1 MAYIEKRRRTDGGI
15 SARVKWRLGGSR
27 DGAIQLEVFSA
38 GTDAQNLARADGF
51 KKMVDAAGQRWPAGW
66 VKGEGFVRPVG
77 EADPLT
83 EPPRFVDIGEEYV
96 RQIVDL
102 SPGQRKR
109 YLGHLRVLEET
120 RIRGSL
126 IFTKPVTAITE
137 ADLKDWLIDWD
148 RSLKTK
154 ANYHGLIYGVFGY
167 AVKRGWLSANPA
179 VGTAPRMSRV
189 KQSRPELR
197 FLTERELQRAVELA
211 GPYADLLTVAVG
223 TGMRFGELGALW
235 VSDVDL
241 ERRTIR
247 INKAWKRNGEDDA
260 TDVPGWLAKLLKRK
274 HTMRDHHLGV
284 PKTTKSRRTITIS
297 PALVAV
303 LRKRIEGKAADDF
316 VFVSN
321 AGYPL
326 HNGDF
331 STHVWRKLM
340 TALETEGIGRFRFH
354 DLRHTHV
361 AWLIAGGAPLPH
373 IQARLGHESITTTID
388 TYGHLLPAG
397 DELISGIIDTAL
409 TGGTIRPGSGSS
421 MGKGEKGKKS
431 KKRTKP
437 APDPHMS
444 PSVEQGAAI

>member
-1 MAYIEKRRRTDGGI
+1 M
-15 SARVKWRLGGSR
+15 WRLGGAR
-27 DGAIQLEVFSA
+27 DGAKQVETFSV

-51 KKMVDAAGQRWPAGW
+51 RKMVDAAGQRWPEGW
-66 VKGEGFVRPVG
+66 VKGEGFVRPPG
-77 EADPLT
+77 ETDPLKA
-83 EPPRFVDIGEEYV
+83 PPRFVDIGEEYV

-102 SPGQRKR
+102 TPGTRKR
-109 YLGHLRVLEET
+109 YLGHLGVLEKT
-120 RIRGSL
+120 RIRGAL

-137 ADLKDWLIDWD
+137 ADLKEWLIDWD

-154 ANYHGLIYGVFGY
+154 ANYHGLIHGVFAY
-167 AVKRGWLSANPA
+167 AVKLGYLSANTA
-179 VGTAPRMSRV
+179 IGTAPRMSRV

-197 FLTERELQRAVELA
+197 FLTELELKRAVELA
-211 GPYADLLTVAVG
+211 GGYADLLVVAVG

-235 VSDVDL
+235 ASDVDL
-241 ERRTIR
+241 ERGTIR
-247 INKAWKRNGEDDA
+247 VNKAWKRNGEDDS
-260 TDVPGWLAKLLKRK
+260 TDVPGWLAKLLKPK

-303 LRKRIEGKAADDF
+303 LRERLKDKAADDF

-331 STHVWRKLM
+331 STHVWRRLM
-340 TALETEGIGRFRFH
+340 KALEAEGIGRFRFH

-361 AWLIAGGAPLPH
+361 AWLVAGGAPLPH

-388 TYGHLLPAG
+388 TYGHLLSAG

-409 TGGTIRPGSGSS
+409 SGQTVRPKAG
-421 MGKGEKGKKS
+421 
-431 KKRTKP
+431 
-437 APDPHMS
+437 
-444 PSVEQGAAI
+444 V

>member
-1 MAYIEKRRRTDGGI
+1 MAWIEKRKRGDGGV
-15 SARVKWRLGGSR
+15 SARVMWRLGGAR
-27 DGAIQLEVFSA
+27 DGAKQVETFSV

-51 KKMVDAAGQRWPAGW
+51 RKMVDAAGQRWPEGW
-66 VKGEGFVRPVG
+66 VKGEGFVRPPG
-77 EADPLT
+77 ETDPLKA
-83 EPPRFVDIGEEYV
+83 PPRFVDIGEEYV

-102 SPGQRKR
+102 TPGTRKR
-109 YLGHLRVLEET
+109 YLGHLGVLEKT
-120 RIRGSL
+120 RIRGAL

-137 ADLKDWLIDWD
+137 ADLKEWLIDWD

-154 ANYHGLIYGVFGY
+154 ANYHGLIHGVFAY
-167 AVKRGWLSANPA
+167 AVKLGYLSANTA
-179 VGTAPRMSRV
+179 IGTAPRMSRV

-197 FLTERELQRAVELA
+197 FLTELELKRAVELA
-211 GPYADLLTVAVG
+211 GGYADLLVVAVG

-235 VSDVDL
+235 ASDVDL
-241 ERRTIR
+241 ERGTIR
-247 INKAWKRNGEDDA
+247 VNKAWKRNGEDDS
-260 TDVPGWLAKLLKRK
+260 TDVPGWLAKLLKPK

-303 LRKRIEGKAADDF
+303 LRERLKDKAADDF

-331 STHVWRKLM
+331 STHVWRRLM
-340 TALETEGIGRFRFH
+340 KALEAEGIGRFRFH

-361 AWLIAGGAPLPH
+361 AWLVAGGAPLPH

-388 TYGHLLPAG
+388 TYGHLLSAG

-409 TGGTIRPGSGSS
+409 SGQTVRPKAG
-421 MGKGEKGKKS
+421 
-431 KKRTKP
+431 
-437 APDPHMS
+437 
-444 PSVEQGAAI
+444 V

>member
-1 MAYIEKRRRTDGGI
+1 MAWIEKRKRGDGGV
-15 SARVKWRLGGSR
+15 SARVMWRLGGAR
-27 DGAIQLEVFSA
+27 DGAKQVETFSV

-51 KKMVDAAGQRWPAGW
+51 RKMVDAAGQRWPEGW
-66 VKGEGFVRPVG
+66 VKGEGFVRPRG
-77 EADPLT
+77 ETDPLKA
-83 EPPRFVDIGEEYV
+83 PPRFVDIGEEYV

-102 SPGQRKR
+102 TPGTRKR
-109 YLGHLRVLEET
+109 YLGHLGVLEKT
-120 RIRGSL
+120 RIRGAL

-137 ADLKDWLIDWD
+137 ADLKEWLIDWD

-154 ANYHGLIYGVFGY
+154 ANYHGLIHGVFAY
-167 AVKRGWLSANPA
+167 AVKLGYLSANA
-179 VGTAPRMSRV
+179 AIGTAPRMSRV

-197 FLTERELQRAVELA
+197 FLTELELKRAVELA
-211 GPYADLLTVAVG
+211 GGYADLLTVAVG

-241 ERRTIR
+241 DRGTIR
-247 INKAWKRNGEDDA
+247 VNKAWKRNGEDDS
-260 TDVPGWLAKLLKRK
+260 TDVPGWLAKLLKPK

-297 PALVAV
+297 PALIAV
-303 LRKRIEGKAADDF
+303 LRKRIKDKAADDF

-326 HNGDF
+326 HNADF
-331 STHVWRKLM
+331 STHVWRTLMKKLE
-340 TALETEGIGRFRFH
+340 AEGIGKFRFH

-361 AWLIAGGAPLPH
+361 AWLVAGGAPLPH

-388 TYGHLLPAG
+388 TYGHLLAAG

-409 TGGTIRPGSGSS
+409 SGQTIRPVSESS
-421 MGKGEKGKKS
+421 AKPRKKA
-431 KKRTKP
+431 KKK
-437 APDPHMS
+437 
-444 PSVEQGAAI
+444 AAKRRDSDA